1 MDIFEL
7 IYETRA
13 STGQGSAAGREA
25 FSGKTRTDPERSKGI
40 SKGLKSKVRV
50 YDTIMDALAKG
61 FFGQIFSTVG
71 SDRLYV
77 ITKQRWGTSDD
88 QKVGDKVAKGFT
100 PGSSTPGSTFKEIK
114 GHAIRTML
122 KHGKQHS
129 KKKEDVAKGEPVQ
142 GVE

>member
-1 MDIFEL
+1 MDIVDL
-7 IYETRA
+7 IQETRA
-13 STGQGSAAGREA
+13 TKGQGSSAGRFKFA
-25 FSGKTRTDPERSKGI
+25 SKDKADVDRSKNV
-40 SKGLKSKVRV
+40 SKGMKSKVRV
-50 YDTIMDALAKG
+50 YDTIMDALSKG

-88 QKVGDKVAKGFT
+88 QRVGDKVAKGFT
-100 PGSSTPGSTFKEIK
+100 PGSSTPGSSFKEIK

-129 KKKEDVAKGEPVQ
+129 KNKEQVAKGDSSQE
-142 GVE
+142 